1 MSGENAP
8 ILVIPLGPH
17 SERLETDFPTPTFP
31 CQGPRPTVE
40 TLGGPAE
47 VFDERSVVFHQLLLP
62 ECVAEHGG

>member
-8 ILVIPLGPH
+8 IFVIPLGLRC
-17 SERLETDFPTPTFP
+17 ERVENGFPTPTFP
-31 CQGPRPTVE
+31 CIGPRPTVE

-47 VFDERSVVFHQLLLP
+47 AFDGRNVVFHQPLLP